1 MSSSSGRS
9 SGIGVVAL
17 ALDIDI
23 AVGLDVDVDV
33 DGGAIINLVLA
44 TMRMMFSTPI
54 ACPLTLKYCS
64 LPLRY

>member
-9 SGIGVVAL
+9 SGRGVVAL
-17 ALDIDI
+17 ALDTDI

-44 TMRMMFSTPI
+44 TMRI
-54 ACPLTLKYCS
+54 VLLLLVNY
-64 LPLRY
+64 